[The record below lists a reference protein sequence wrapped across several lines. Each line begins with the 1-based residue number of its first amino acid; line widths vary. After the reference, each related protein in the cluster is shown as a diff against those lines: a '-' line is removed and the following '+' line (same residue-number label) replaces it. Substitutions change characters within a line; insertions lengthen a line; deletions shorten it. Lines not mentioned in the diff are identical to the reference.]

1 MKDTRLHFTSC
12 CFLEWLLPRSSP
24 RRQAAVPQPHHASV
38 ERRHVLVTVPSHVIP
53 PLPRCQ
59 PIPQRR
65 RPAADAGNAVF
76 FAVLTFVIVVL
87 LHHAV
92 AVAGGA
98 VVVSRERC
106 LGRVGFLDAASGRLR
121 DRSEFFPIGRRRGL
135 QLGPLC
141 REGGN
146 VKRRRRWGGVG
157 SGDGP
162 DAPDAESRGE
172 DCGPRPDR
180 AGGVAGEGVESQ
192 RHRLERHL
200 EQVHFGTNTKGGREC
215 KETKSGPFNL
225 TDVMRRCWEQMPS
238 TRPRL
243 PHSTR
248 GNLVGSKCG
257 CTAPPRVF
265 RSILPAVEQPIR
277 APSPLVCP

>member
-53 PLPRCQ
+53 PLPRRQ

-65 RPAADAGNAVF
+65 RPAANAGNAVF

-98 VVVSRERC
+98 VVVSRE
-106 LGRVGFLDAASGRLR
+106 GPWSS
-121 DRSEFFPIGRRRGL
+121 RSWPRWLPRRGI
-135 QLGPLC
+135 
-141 REGGN
+141 RTAARS
-146 VKRRRRWGGVG
+146 RRRRWGGVG

-192 RHRLERHL
+192 RHRLERHF

-215 KETKSGPFNL
+215 VFWGRK
-225 TDVMRRCWEQMPS
+225 
-238 TRPRL
+238 L
-243 PHSTR
+243 PT
-248 GNLVGSKCG
+248 
-257 CTAPPRVF
+257 
-265 RSILPAVEQPIR
+265 
-277 APSPLVCP
+277 